1 MKSLVAVAVALTILC
16 SGCFGSKITE
26 YKDGQITKVTE
37 SSELKDKTVLAS
49 ANSVGAKGS
58 SVADTATATPAPS
71 FWLGLVNFLFL
82 THPTDAPAFIYY
94 KQSSATF
101 NAEAKDTTFIW
112 IDKGAKADLKVEPD
126 KIISIPGISVV
137 SGSSH
142 VNISANVQTD
152 SASVN

>member
-1 MKSLVAVAVALTILC
+1 MKSLIAVAVAIMILC
-16 SGCFGSKITE
+16 SGCFGNKITE
-26 YKDGQITKVTE
+26 YKDGQVVKVTE

-49 ANSVGAKGS
+49 ANSVGVKGS
-58 SVADTATATPAPS
+58 SVADTSTGTPAPS

-82 THPTDAPAFIYY
+82 THPSDAPAFIYY

-112 IDKGAKADLKVEPD
+112 IDKGATANLKVEPD
-126 KIISIPGISVV
+126 KIISIPGVSVV

-142 VNISANVQTD
+142 VNISASVQTD
-152 SASVN
+152 SGAAK